1 MGMGSDRYSLYK
13 VCVVLRSLIHY
24 ILLLL
29 LSHIKNIATIEDSNG
44 YWGVWLANT
53 CMGDFL
59 GWEGVDEHSD
69 EHSEDDHDHDDDKDI
84 GTGSVLDPETT
95 KNTAFSVD
103 HIKVSAAMILLIGAA
118 LVL

>member
-1 MGMGSDRYSLYK
+1 M
-13 VCVVLRSLIHY
+13 LRSLIHY
-24 ILLLL
+24 LLLL

-69 EHSEDDHDHDDDKDI
+69 EHSEDEHEHDDDKDV
-84 GTGSVLDPETT
+84 GTESVLDPETT
-95 KNTAFSVD
+95 KNTAFSLG
-103 HIKVSAAMILLIGAA
+103 HKASAAMILLIGAA